1 MAQSP
6 LDFGH
11 RTNVR
16 FFNGYSR
23 VHLFVTPISALE
35 SGTTSFCGEKR
46 KKEDEKGQKWL
57 WFPLRAVAEE
67 TIWGQQRT

>member
-6 LDFGH
+6 LDFGLS
-11 RTNVR
+11 TNVR

-23 VHLFVTPISALE
+23 VHLFVTPVSALE
-35 SGTTSFCGEKR
+35 SGTTSLCGEKR
-46 KKEDEKGQKWL
+46 KKEEEKGQKWL
-57 WFPLRAVAEE
+57 WFPLRAAAEE